1 MQFPEYYTYPVYT
14 LVIALGLIAL
24 VPRKDIKRLAIY
36 GIIFG
41 GVSDIIVIAVAKI
54 FSIGSHVNFG
64 PFGMFDLS
72 FFPPLAW
79 SIWFIMYLY
88 FLPNNRILQTVYI
101 LAAAGYAMFFSNVL
115 LNYNVLEWHKGRIF
129 VPFLLYLVWFTLAT
143 WIYPNLVDWL
153 GKSEG

>member
-54 FSIGSHVNFG
+54 FSIGSHVNFVL
-64 PFGMFDLS
+64 F
-72 FFPPLAW
+72 W
-79 SIWFIMYLY
+79 
-88 FLPNNRILQTVYI
+88 
-101 LAAAGYAMFFSNVL
+101 NV
-115 LNYNVLEWHKGRIF
+115 
-129 VPFLLYLVWFTLAT
+129 
-143 WIYPNLVDWL
+143 
-153 GKSEG
+153 